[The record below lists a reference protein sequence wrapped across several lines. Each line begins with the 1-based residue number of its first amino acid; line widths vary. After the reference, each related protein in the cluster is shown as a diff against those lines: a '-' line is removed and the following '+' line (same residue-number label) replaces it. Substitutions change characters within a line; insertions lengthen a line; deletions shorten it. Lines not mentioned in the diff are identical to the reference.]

1 MVAELW
7 LSCSDGHPQRRL
19 ADGFRLR
26 CQDVGACVVLCGG
39 VWVCEG
45 VCQGLLLGI
54 EAGGLHRLSP
64 TDLAVGIDL
73 KTKQNKTNPSPV
85 AQVLLMPALQRPM
98 QKDCHFWASLGYIVR
113 LASTLKNR
121 RERWGCRE
129 VPQRE
134 EL

>member
-26 CQDVGACVVLCGG
+26 CQGVGACVVLCVW

-73 KTKQNKTNPSPV
+73 KTKQNKSKPGGTGAADPSTPE
-85 AQVLLMPALQRPM
+85 ADAEGSSLLGQPRLHSETCVNFEE
-98 QKDCHFWASLGYIVR
+98 QKRTMGL
-113 LASTLKNR
+113 
-121 RERWGCRE
+121 
-129 VPQRE
+129 
-134 EL
+134 